1 MPLTDPAVR
10 TAKPAEK
17 PYRLADGGG
26 LYLEVYPNG
35 SKYWRLKYRH
45 AGKEKR
51 IAMGVYPGVSLKDAR
66 ELRDAAKALLLTGA
80 NPADTMTKR
89 EKTRAARLKTENSF
103 EALAREW
110 HEAMASRW
118 KPVHADKVLS
128 SLEAE
133 AFPSLGNR
141 PIAEI
146 TAPEVL
152 DVLRSIERR
161 GALDTA
167 SRTAQRLAGIF
178 RFAIQTGRANFNPA
192 ADMQGALKSKPVTHR
207 TALSREELPEFM
219 KSLETSRI
227 DDITRAALALTL
239 LTAQRTGEIIG
250 ARWEEFDLAAG
261 LWRIPGPRMKMQQP
275 HTVPLSRQ
283 ALAVLESLRAISGA
297 VGLLFPGRMDRS
309 QSISNNTML
318 YALYRMG
325 WHKRATVHGFRSVFS
340 TIANESGFNPDAIER
355 QLAHRDRNAIRSA
368 YNRGDYLEERKKM
381 MQWWADFLD
390 GMKAGGNVIPLFKTA

>member
-1 MPLTDPAVR
+1 M
-10 TAKPAEK
+10 
-17 PYRLADGGG
+17 
-26 LYLEVYPNG
+26 
-35 SKYWRLKYRH
+35 
-45 AGKEKR
+45 
-51 IAMGVYPGVSLKDAR
+51 SLKGAWGQ
-66 ELRDAAKALLLTGA
+66 RDAAKALLLTGA
-80 NPADTMTKR
+80 NPADTMAKR
-89 EKTRAARLKTENSF
+89 EKTRAARLNTENSF

-110 HEAMASRW
+110 HESMASRW
-118 KPVHADKVLS
+118 KPGHADKVLS

-133 AFPSLGNR
+133 AFPNLGNR
-141 PIAEI
+141 IIAEI

-152 DVLRSIERR
+152 DVLRLIERR

-178 RFAIQTGRANFNPA
+178 RFAIQAGRASFNPA
-192 ADMQGALKSKPVTHR
+192 ADMQGVLKSKPVTHR

-227 DDITRAALALTL
+227 DDITRAALTLTL
-239 LTAQRTGEIIG
+239 LTALRTGEIIG

-261 LWRIPGPRMKMQQP
+261 LWRSPGPRMKMQHP
-275 HTVPLSRQ
+275 HIVPLSRQ
-283 ALAVLESLRAISGA
+283 AVTTLEAMRSNSGA
-297 VGLLFPGRMDRS
+297 GELVFPGRTDRS
-309 QSISNNTML
+309 QAISNNTML

-340 TIANESGFNPDAIER
+340 SITNESGFNPDAIER
-355 QLAHRDRNAIRSA
+355 QLAHCDRNAIRSA

-390 GMKAGGNVIPLFKTA
+390 GMKAGGNVIPLFKVA